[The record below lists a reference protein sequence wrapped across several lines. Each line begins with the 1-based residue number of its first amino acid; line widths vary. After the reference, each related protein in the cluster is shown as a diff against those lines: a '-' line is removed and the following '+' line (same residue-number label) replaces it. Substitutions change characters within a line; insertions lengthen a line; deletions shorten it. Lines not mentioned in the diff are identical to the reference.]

1 MRITDHTLD
10 VPKFEGDVT
19 NFQEVS
25 IGSDDRIA
33 IRSPLSFMNR
43 EQALIHAAW
52 IVVLAD
58 ESENC
63 EEFRR
68 ILRKILKK

>member
-19 NFQEVS
+19 NKQAV
-25 IGSDDRIA
+25 GRLGDDIVILA
-33 IRSPLSFMNR
+33 PTSAEMTR
-43 EQALIHAAW
+43 EQSLIHAAW
-52 IVVLAD
+52 LVALAD

-68 ILRKILKK
+68 ILRAVLET